1 VVQLVAGKLA
11 EMYGARG
18 QKLDIVSLKDMP
30 KDFEGLHEW
39 ALQHRPTEPMATSTV
54 PRYSGISGRNLGSF
68 NVM

>member
-1 VVQLVAGKLA
+1 VFRRLVLRVVQLVAGKLA

-39 ALQHRPTEPMATSTV
+39 APAA
-54 PRYSGISGRNLGSF
+54 
-68 NVM
+68 